1 MRGTQAHHALR
12 WLSTRFA
19 WLRGVAGLRGTA
31 SQPDGVLFLTI
42 WHEWVSHHRVVPF
55 SVDAPVHGPRN
66 LRSER
71 SHETLMVLECAEALL
86 ALPNALGVVVPRVRH
101 SPLAFPIAA
110 PWKLVSLAR
119 AIAMVELLA
128 QLDHA
133 EGERPLAHIR
143 IHSLEDVIVRPI
155 PL

>member
-1 MRGTQAHHALR
+1 
-12 WLSTRFA
+12 
-19 WLRGVAGLRGTA
+19 
-31 SQPDGVLFLTI
+31 
-42 WHEWVSHHRVVPF
+42 
-55 SVDAPVHGPRN
+55 
-66 LRSER
+66 
-71 SHETLMVLECAEALL
+71 MVLECAEALL

-155 PL
+155 PLEVHVPDCARDVSVASLFGELVGDVAAIPAVHLRDVEDLLKALLVKC

>member
-1 MRGTQAHHALR
+1 
-12 WLSTRFA
+12 
-19 WLRGVAGLRGTA
+19 
-31 SQPDGVLFLTI
+31 
-42 WHEWVSHHRVVPF
+42 
-55 SVDAPVHGPRN
+55 
-66 LRSER
+66 
-71 SHETLMVLECAEALL
+71 MVLECAEALL

-101 SPLAFPIAA
+101 GALAFPIAA
-110 PWKLVSLAR
+110 PWKLVCLAR